1 MVQAKL
7 GKAARINNLPKVPM
21 AIPYACAHSG
31 DEMGIVIGKQ
41 PREQVLRLV
50 KVALATTN
58 DDQWTAASKTFD
70 EETEITYREALE
82 FQASP
87 IPVVEKVD

>member
-1 MVQAKL
+1 
-7 GKAARINNLPKVPM
+7 M

-58 DDQWTAASKTFD
+58 DDQWTDASKTFD